1 MDAVSNK
8 KDYGDSE
15 LMGRIKFVRRSY
27 NYSGSEDSET
37 DSKIY
42 DYRDLEHSEIYAKND
57 DGIIE
62 DMEQAAVD
70 MKSDVEFDKTDEDKE
85 SDK

>member
-1 MDAVSNK
+1 MICFISLYSLL
-8 KDYGDSE
+8 YGE
-15 LMGRIKFVRRSY
+15 
-27 NYSGSEDSET
+27 
-37 DSKIY
+37 
-42 DYRDLEHSEIYAKND
+42 
-57 DGIIE
+57 IIE